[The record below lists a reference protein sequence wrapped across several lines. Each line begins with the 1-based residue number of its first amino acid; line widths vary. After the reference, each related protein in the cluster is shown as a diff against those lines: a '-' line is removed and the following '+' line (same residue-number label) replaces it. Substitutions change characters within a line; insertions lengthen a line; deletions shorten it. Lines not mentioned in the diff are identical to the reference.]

1 MVRGS
6 PAQWTN
12 PIDDQDPTPMSL
24 IHEALKK
31 AEQQRRLGE
40 PPQLGT
46 PFSRA
51 PRQRSLLPWL
61 AAAIVV
67 ALGGGWYLSRTAP
80 ADDAPAATANDGRAA
95 KLAADAS
102 TATTPPTKAP
112 NPAAAGEAG
121 AGAPNSN
128 AAERRPTMG
137 ANAVAN
143 TNVVTSLTPPPTL
156 HNQAPTPTNN
166 PPTVKEVAERE
177 SEPHPPGANPLA
189 PGEAAPLAL
198 GAPPPET
205 AVNDAAGL
213 ASKTAIKERQAA
225 ADPTAAG
232 HSPFIKE
239 RAAHPPSTAR
249 AATTTPAAAAP
260 AVAPPAAAPPIA
272 APATPPAAASAAAK
286 APAPGAVAPP
296 PVAAAVPPPAPA
308 AAPPAAAPVEQ
319 LPAYWQLPYNVRKEL
334 PELKL
339 SMHVYSATPAQR
351 FVVLNGNRQVEG
363 DELGGEV
370 SIAEIRSDG
379 VVLIYHG
386 QRFLVPRSGS

>member
-1 MVRGS
+1 
-6 PAQWTN
+6 
-12 PIDDQDPTPMSL
+12 MSL

-51 PRQRSLLPWL
+51 PRQRSLLPYL

-67 ALGGGWYLSRTAP
+67 ALGGGWYLSRTP
-80 ADDAPAATANDGRAA
+80 PTDDAPAATANDGRAA
-95 KLAADAS
+95 KLAADAAPA
-102 TATTPPTKAP
+102 TAAPANAP
-112 NPAAAGEAG
+112 NPAAAGGAD
-121 AGAPNSN
+121 AGAPNSS

-143 TNVVTSLTPPPTL
+143 TNLVTSLAPPPQL

-198 GAPPPET
+198 GTPPPET

-213 ASKTAIKERQAA
+213 ASKTAIKEKQAA

-239 RAAHPPSTAR
+239 RAPLPSSSARTAAPP
-249 AATTTPAAAAP
+249 PAAAATA
-260 AVAPPAAAPPIA
+260 AVPPPQNVPPAAPPVA
-272 APATPPAAASAAAK
+272 VPATPPAAAGASAK
-286 APAPGAVAPP
+286 APAPGAAAPP
-296 PVAAAVPPPAPA
+296 PVAAT

-363 DELGGEV
+363 DELGGDV
-370 SIAEIRSDG
+370 SIAEIRADG
-379 VVLIYHG
+379 VVLTYHG
-386 QRFLVPRSGS
+386 QRFLVPRGGS

>member
-102 TATTPPTKAP
+102 TATTSPTKAP

-239 RAAHPPSTAR
+239 RAALPPSAAR
-249 AATTTPAAAAP
+249 AAATAAVPPPQKMPAAT
-260 AVAPPAAAPPIA
+260 PPAAAPP
-272 APATPPAAASAAAK
+272 ATPPTAANASAK
-286 APAPGAVAPP
+286 APATVAAAAPP
-296 PVAAAVPPPAPA
+296 PAPAPA